1 MERAYVAGYLYLV
14 YVDQKIP
21 DWPVKIAFLGK
32 VEIATRLDIKRWF
45 GGIGLAQVTAFWASI
60 FFNNQNLPY
69 RIYDHFKSI
78 NVKYMISCTM
88 RIYEQHLLLSVHD
101 TYWFNKR

>member
-1 MERAYVAGYLYLV
+1 MEGFYRQRGKERAGYLIFLWGIERAYVAGYLYLI

-32 VEIATRLDIKRWF
+32 VEIATRLDIKRCF

-60 FFNNQNLPY
+60 FF
-69 RIYDHFKSI
+69 
-78 NVKYMISCTM
+78 
-88 RIYEQHLLLSVHD
+88 
-101 TYWFNKR
+101 